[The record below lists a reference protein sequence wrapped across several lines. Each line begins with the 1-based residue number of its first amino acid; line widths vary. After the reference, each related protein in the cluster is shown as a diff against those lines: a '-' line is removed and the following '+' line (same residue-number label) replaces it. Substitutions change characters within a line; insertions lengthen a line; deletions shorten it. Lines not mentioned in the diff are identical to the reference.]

1 MQDTVIVS
9 DGRHLLAAHFNAGVG
24 AAVLQHRLGNMVRFW
39 TDKNQRIRVQHILHA
54 RFFSGYDPAMTILR
68 MTDDS
73 DAMAML

>member
-1 MQDTVIVS
+1 M
-9 DGRHLLAAHFNAGVG
+9 AGIFWRPISTQELVALCG
-24 AAVLQHRLGNMVRFW
+24 AVLQHRLDNMVRFW